1 MFRNKIFYP
10 FKRLRKKLYFRFL
23 DFFSHELYEYG
34 LKDSM
39 FLSIQEIKKRGFI
52 PKFVIDVGAYTGGWT
67 SQVIQY
73 FPDASFIMCEAQ
85 PDKESSLDKVRNK
98 YPSQI
103 EYHIGLLGSAE
114 KESVPY
120 YLMETGSSVLE
131 ENTDYDRELIQLPMR
146 TLDKLIDLEKLDTPC
161 FLKLDVQGYEIEV
174 LKGATALLS
183 KVDIILLEVSILEYN
198 KGAPLI
204 AEILSFMDNAG
215 FSTFDITD
223 LKRTSGEHALFQAD
237 IFFCRHEH
245 PFRTINKFS

>member
-1 MFRNKIFYP
+1 MSARKSP
-10 FKRLRKKLYFRFL
+10 FKRIRKKLYFRFL

-39 FLSIQEIKKRGFI
+39 FFSIKEMKRRGFM
-52 PKFVIDVGAYTGGWT
+52 PKTVIDVGAYTGGWT
-67 SQVIQY
+67 SRVLQY
-73 FPDASFIMCEAQ
+73 YPDAKYILCEAQ
-85 PDKESSLDKVRNK
+85 PDKQADLEQVKNR
-98 YPSQI
+98 YPGQV

-114 KESVPY
+114 KEKVPY

-131 ENTDYDRELIQLPMR
+131 ENTDYSRELTYLPMH
-146 TLDKLIDLEKLDTPC
+146 TLDSLIDAGSLQQPC

-174 LKGATALLS
+174 LKGAQALLS

-204 AEILSFMDNAG
+204 AEILHYMDSIG

-223 LKRTSGEHALFQAD
+223 LKRTASEHALFQAD
-237 IFFCRHEH
+237 IFLCRHEH
-245 PFRTINKFS
+245 AFRTINKFS